1 MCFTNP
7 GKILFIACAVSQEI
21 LLLDT
26 RFTDFPANKEQT
38 SIKLSVLVVYR
49 AVADSDMQNQTC
61 VILIVENSDVDPD
74 PVGSAFIWIRGS
86 GSGSTGIKPSLTK
99 SIFL

>member
-38 SIKLSVLVVYR
+38 SIKLSVLVVYSHEQLQNE
-49 AVADSDMQNQTC
+49 SDMQ
-61 VILIVENSDVDPD
+61 
-74 PVGSAFIWIRGS
+74 
-86 GSGSTGIKPSLTK
+86 K
-99 SIFL
+99 